1 MVYEYL
7 CRQIYDKKVRDTIAF
22 LLNRE
27 QARNSMSTEAFNR
40 VQDTGS
46 NRNFG
51 TIKAA
56 KMYFSMSS
64 PFHGAG
70 FTDTKV
76 NPFSL
81 T

>member
-7 CRQIYDKKVRDTIAF
+7 CRQIYDKKVRETIDF

-27 QARNSMSTEAFNR
+27 EAHNSMSTEALNR

-46 NRNFG
+46 NRDFG
-51 TIKAA
+51 TAKAA
-56 KMYFSMSS
+56 KIYFGMSS